1 MEKDSNCFVFSISS
15 GGTGSLNRNGT
26 CFTAN
31 ECESKGGTSSGSCA
45 SGYRMDYIQW
55 NNELKRVCHISNSR
69 RYPPYY
75 AIIGSGV

>member
-1 MEKDSNCFVFSISS
+1 MQWIDHNILIITIISS

-45 SGYRMDYIQW
+45 AGYHTY
-55 NNELKRVCHISNSR
+55 
-69 RYPPYY
+69 
-75 AIIGSGV
+75 

>member
-1 MEKDSNCFVFSISS
+1 MEIALFWVFIIEKKQCVIVFLISS

-45 SGYRMDYIQW
+45 AG
-55 NNELKRVCHISNSR
+55 
-69 RYPPYY
+69 
-75 AIIGSGV
+75 

>member
-1 MEKDSNCFVFSISS
+1 MLILDLLGRPFNAAVVFTSGYDFLFKSTPGHRRKILIVFLISS

-45 SGYRMDYIQW
+45 AGYYT
-55 NNELKRVCHISNSR
+55 
-69 RYPPYY
+69 Y
-75 AIIGSGV
+75 